1 MNREKY
7 ASAEF
12 KQLWSK
18 INRKTYYTVDFDDED
33 IINKS
38 INLINKNLTVT
49 TLKANVTEGD
59 MQANDK
65 GTTFSV
71 EHKTII
77 NIKNPINNVKYD
89 LIGEIV
95 QNVGLLRKTIGQI
108 LIGIHAEQFAK
119 YKENPE
125 NFIVQVSNIINA
137 VKAQNII
144 SHIIYNKLDE
154 VWDEDAIFAN
164 SDIQG
169 ILGQNVFE
177 AKKHL
182 YDKIRVDSE
191 VEKRF
196 ANELDVHNN
205 VEMYVKLP
213 GGFYIHTPVGK
224 YNPDWAIVLNEP
236 DKKHVYFVA
245 ETKGVS
251 ENLELNLKGVENA
264 KIESARKHFK
274 VISNSGITYDVVDS
288 YDKMIDKLSNNS

>member
-1 MNREKY
+1 MCIVCSEKNITNNQ
-7 ASAEF
+7 S
-12 KQLWSK
+12 S
-18 INRKTYYTVDFDDED
+18 
-33 IINKS
+33 
-38 INLINKNLTVT
+38 
-49 TLKANVTEGD
+49 
-59 MQANDK
+59 
-65 GTTFSV
+65 
-71 EHKTII
+71 I

-89 LIGEIV
+89 LIGEIA

-182 YDKIRVDSE
+182 YDKVRVDSE

-213 GGFYIHTPVGK
+213 GGFYINTPVGK
-224 YNPDWAIVLNEP
+224 YNPDWAIVLNES

-245 ETKGVS
+245 ETKGIS
-251 ENLELNLKGVENA
+251 ENLELSLKGVENA

-274 VISNSGITYDVVDS
+274 VISNSEITYDVVDS